1 MLSVDNITKQLK
13 ENGLVKIE
21 KFIDQNQ
28 VVDIKKIVLD
38 VNKNFHHPDT
48 YFSTNVKS
56 LCVKLLKFQF
66 KKFFN
71 SLKLIDLS
79 KEKNFSLISQKFYE
93 KKEKLHMIDGYVAR
107 KSEKNII
114 DWHCDAPYK
123 NEINF
128 SNMHD
133 NRSLKFFIYLTDV
146 EKDNGCLA
154 YIPKS
159 HKIVYKVKKMIY
171 EKKIKQG
178 RFQYLKECRNF
189 ILKPE
194 NYNTIKDELGKN
206 NEIDQFLNQT
216 KFISE
221 DKEDT
226 SEFDYSLKAGD
237 ALIFDENGF
246 HRGGKPKISDRVVLR
261 YHYGI
266 N

>member
-1 MLSVDNITKQLK
+1 MLEVNNITNQLK

-21 KFIDQNQ
+21 NFIDQKQ
-28 VVDIKKIVLD
+28 IEELKKIVLD

-48 YFSTNVKS
+48 YFSTNLKS

-66 KKFFN
+66 KKFFD

-79 KEKNFSLISQKFYE
+79 KKKQLSLISQKFYE
-93 KKEKLHMIDGYVAR
+93 RKEKLHMIDGYVAK

-123 NEINF
+123 NEKNS

-146 EKDNGCLA
+146 DKDNGCLA
-154 YIPKS
+154 YIPRS
-159 HKIVYKVKKMIY
+159 HKVVYKVKKMIY
-171 EKKIKQG
+171 EKKIKQD

-194 NYNTIKDELGKN
+194 NYNVIMRENGNDK
-206 NEIDQFLNQT
+206 EIEQFLSQT

-266 N
+266 H